1 MIKCIQ
7 VENACINEDI
17 QELDEF
23 TIAEGEKIAAELDL
37 DYVGVEIKGN
47 VMVIAHDDGQ
57 FVYIRQD

>member
-23 TIAEGEKIAAELDL
+23 TIAEGEKIAEELAL